1 MDSKK
6 TSEIRC
12 VQPFAQ
18 SALATV
24 PGWTRAPAAEEAQAG
39 GRGVEGAEGR
49 QNHGG
54 HRLHLRGLLAALLH
68 YVGFIHSFETKF
80 NFHIVLCTSIR
91 KNEVLIYLDNIFI
104 YIHIVLLSLG

>member
-1 MDSKK
+1 MNVKN
-6 TSEIRC
+6 
-12 VQPFAQ
+12 
-18 SALATV
+18 ALYFVTVYGTPVVLFHYIALPTV

-39 GRGVEGAEGR
+39 GRGVEGAEGG

-80 NFHIVLCTSIR
+80 HFH
-91 KNEVLIYLDNIFI
+91 KYKGE
-104 YIHIVLLSLG
+104 

>member
-1 MDSKK
+1 MDRKQ

-12 VQPFAQ
+12 VQPLAQ
-18 SALATV
+18 SALSTV

-39 GRGVEGAEGR
+39 GRGVPGAEGG

-80 NFHIVLCTSIR
+80 HFH
-91 KNEVLIYLDNIFI
+91 KYKEE
-104 YIHIVLLSLG
+104 